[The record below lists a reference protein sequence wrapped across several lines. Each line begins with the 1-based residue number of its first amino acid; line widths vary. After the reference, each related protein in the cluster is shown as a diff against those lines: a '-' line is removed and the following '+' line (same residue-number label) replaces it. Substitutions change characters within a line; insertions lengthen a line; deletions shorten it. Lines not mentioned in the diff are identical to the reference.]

1 MKVFAKLIPEK
12 ALMSGIYIKKSYS
25 IIRLNKKIQLMIR
38 RQATQIKMGSRC
50 RQMHHQRRYQ
60 MTKKHVKRCSK
71 SLVIREIQI
80 KSTRYLCIPAQS
92 LKSKYQV
99 TARMWTT

>member
-38 RQATQIKMGSRC
+38 RQATQIKNGLKMQTDASP
-50 RQMHHQRRYQ
+50 
-60 MTKKHVKRCSK
+60 KKIPNDQEACKK
-71 SLVIREIQI
+71 MLKVISDQGN
-80 KSTRYLCIPAQS
+80 TN
-92 LKSKYQV
+92 
-99 TARMWTT
+99 